1 MPPKKAARSEDKNSK
16 DATKKRARNTK
27 RKTVP
32 PEKEK
37 VASTLRHALLLAET
51 NGILRPFLTGAT
63 RAFRNLA
70 KRAAGNHD
78 SPSARHLRLG
88 RDVVTA
94 HLVSLMEEL
103 DTQTKVE
110 IIQDLAFDFYLK
122 SSRDAETLAHAER
135 LKIERNENAA
145 FGILLMLRQTAW
157 LYCKLVD
164 EGHEMLANELPIYAF
179 DLVRT
184 LDRIAREQPHLVK
197 DFAAQVVEWPVM
209 AARHYPKK
217 SDFKELADRI
227 GLASQS
233 PINPKE
239 RQTWKTTTL
248 LNRYLLRMIV
258 DEGWGEGRE
267 LTKKSVPY
275 YLDKVLMPLFEKVA
289 MEEGGWENYK
299 EFADI
304 ARSAA
309 KRGKSGVQKSEIRSR
324 VKKAL
329 RALASDD

>member
-1 MPPKKAARSEDKNSK
+1 MRREDKNGK
-16 DATKKRARNTK
+16 TATKKRTKKVAK
-27 RKTVP
+27 RKTAVP
-32 PEKEK
+32 DKEK
-37 VASTLRHALLLAET
+37 VARRLREALLLAET
-51 NGILRPFLTGAT
+51 NGILRPFLTGAA

-70 KRAAGNHD
+70 KKAGHRHN

-88 RDVVTA
+88 RDVVTT
-94 HLVSLMEEL
+94 HLVSLMREL

-110 IIQDLAFDFYLK
+110 IIQDLVFDFYLK

-145 FGILLMLRQTAW
+145 FGILLMMRQVAW
-157 LYCKLVD
+157 LYCKLVE
-164 EGHEMLANELPIYAF
+164 EGHDMLANELPIYAF
-179 DLVRT
+179 DLVRA
-184 LDRIAREQPHLVK
+184 LERIAQERPHLVK
-197 DFAAQVVEWPVM
+197 DFAAEVVEWPIM

-227 GLASQS
+227 GLASKS
-233 PINPKE
+233 PINPRE

-258 DEGWGEGRE
+258 DERCGEGRE
-267 LTKKSVPY
+267 LTKQTVPY
-275 YLDKVLMPLFEKVA
+275 YLDEVLMPLFEKVA
-289 MEEGGWENYK
+289 AEEGGWENYE

-309 KRGKSGVQKSEIRSR
+309 KRGKTGVQKSEIRSR

-329 RALASDD
+329 RALASDG